1 MGIFELTLI
10 AATLLCALVAGFV
23 FAFAAVVMP
32 GLGTLDH
39 GNFLRAFRAIDRVIQ
54 NNQPVFLLVWIG
66 SVVVLLASA
75 VLGFGQLDGTGRV
88 LMVAAVLVY
97 LFGVQLPT
105 VAVNVPLNNT
115 VQTLRIDGM
124 DETAIGAARQTFE
137 SRWIYWNVVRTVLA
151 SLVLVLLLIV
161 LIRL

>member
-1 MGIFELTLI
+1 MRLFELTLI

-32 GLGTLDH
+32 GIGTLDDR
-39 GNFLRAFRAIDRVIQ
+39 NFLRAFRAIDRVIQ

-75 VLGFGQLDGTGRV
+75 VLGFEQLDGTGRV
-88 LMVAAVLVY
+88 LMVAAVLAY
-97 LFGVQLPT
+97 LLGVQLPT
-105 VAVNVPLNNT
+105 VAINVPLNNT

-124 DETAIGAARQTFE
+124 DETALGAARQKFE

-151 SLVLVLLLIV
+151 SLVSVLLLIV
-161 LIRL
+161 LLRL

>member
-1 MGIFELTLI
+1 MRLFELTLI

-32 GLGTLDH
+32 GIGTLDDR
-39 GNFLRAFRAIDRVIQ
+39 NFLRAFRAIDRVIQ

-75 VLGFGQLDGTGRV
+75 VLGFEQLDGTGRV
-88 LMVAAVLVY
+88 LMVAAVLAY
-97 LFGVQLPT
+97 LLGVQLPT
-105 VAVNVPLNNT
+105 VAINVPLNNT

-124 DETAIGAARQTFE
+124 DETALGAARQKFE
-137 SRWIYWNVVRTVLA
+137 SRWISWNVVRTVLA
-151 SLVLVLLLIV
+151 SLVSVLLLIV
-161 LIRL
+161 LLRL